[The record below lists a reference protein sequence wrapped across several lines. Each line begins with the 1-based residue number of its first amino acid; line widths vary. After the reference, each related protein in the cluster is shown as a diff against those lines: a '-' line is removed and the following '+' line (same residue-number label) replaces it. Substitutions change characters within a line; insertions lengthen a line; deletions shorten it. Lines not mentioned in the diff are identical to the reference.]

1 MEQQFI
7 VVVTDRGDDDD
18 VIKRIEKQ
26 PDRYQIN
33 DDIWLVRSGLLV
45 KDLAEELGVGIEGES
60 GSGLVFRLNGS
71 YWGKSSQNTWDWMS
85 RGR

>member
-1 MEQQFI
+1 MDQQFI

-18 VIKRIEKQ
+18 VTKRIEKQ
-26 PDRYQIN
+26 PDKHQIN
-33 DDIWLVRSGLLV
+33 EYIWLVRSSLLV
-45 KDLAEELGVGIEGES
+45 KDLAEELGVSIEGER

-85 RGR
+85 RG